1 VTAQVRQ
8 YDRYSA
14 GNRTCRCS
22 ARSRNT
28 EPSPKCHRGLQ
39 RGQRRVREPE
49 VADADQVREAEVAA
63 AEPDSA
69 LRSAVGTPRDR
80 QVDDGRGPLEH
91 PVPVRRGRP
100 GHRRRLATRPQ
111 PGRPHPRLVA
121 QPVPADQEHPREQ
134 ALPVPVAHPAVH
146 GGRGQAAAA
155 RRASVSTPA
164 CRAGS
169 WGSDTGSASPAP
181 RSPRGR
187 TAKLPPVISACGP
200 GGTYMGVPD
209 RTCRSCGPRGP
220 AEDGRRE
227 SRSTRSA
234 SAVPE
239 ARTRASGTTT
249 ADLPRCGGRATAAGW
264 RWGRAG
270 PRGRRAR
277 RGAARR
283 GCRRP
288 AR

>member
-1 VTAQVRQ
+1 MAEHPAGDPGRAQQPDQQPLGGRVRPIRRGRDQPPGRGRAVTAQVAAVRPVQ
-8 YDRYSA
+8 R
-14 GNRTCRCS
+14 R
-22 ARSRNT
+22 
-28 EPSPKCHRGLQ
+28 EPDVPLQCAVQEHRAVRKCHRGLQ

-63 AEPDSA
+63 AEPDSG

-134 ALPVPVAHPAVH
+134 TLPVPVAHPAVH

-164 CRAGS
+164 CRASS

-200 GGTYMGVPD
+200 GGPYTGRPD

-227 SRSTRSA
+227 SQSDKIS
-234 SAVPE
+234 E
-239 ARTRASGTTT
+239 CGTGSPHT
-249 ADLPRCGGRATAAGW
+249 ALWDHNR
-264 RWGRAG
+264 
-270 PRGRRAR
+270 
-277 RGAARR
+277 
-283 GCRRP
+283 
-288 AR
+288 

>member
-1 VTAQVRQ
+1 VAEHPAGDPGRAQQPDQQPLGGRIRPIRRGRDQPPGRGRAVTAQVRQ

-181 RSPRGR
+181 P
-187 TAKLPPVISACGP
+187 LPA
-200 GGTYMGVPD
+200 
-209 RTCRSCGPRGP
+209 
-220 AEDGRRE
+220 AERRN
-227 SRSTRSA
+227 SH
-234 SAVPE
+234 P
-239 ARTRASGTTT
+239 
-249 ADLPRCGGRATAAGW
+249 
-264 RWGRAG
+264 
-270 PRGRRAR
+270 
-277 RGAARR
+277 
-283 GCRRP
+283 
-288 AR
+288 